1 MYLAITV
8 NFSQVHYIF
17 DEDGENVQVELAFS
31 NPASFEIIVFVM
43 PGDITATGLN
53 SSQCLMASGES
64 DYLYGV
70 YIVTFPANVTLQA
83 VNILICNDSVLEQD
97 EIFSLSIVSNSHSD
111 NVANGSPDHV
121 NVTIVDNDGKC

>member
-31 NPASFEIIVFVM
+31 NPSSFEIMVFVM
-43 PGDITATGLN
+43 PGDITAMGLN
-53 SSQCLMASGES
+53 SSKCLMASDES

-70 YIVTFPANVTLQA
+70 YIVTFPANVTLQTM
-83 VNILICNDSVLEQD
+83 NILICDDGVLEQD
-97 EIFSLSIVSNSHSD
+97 EMFSLSIASNSHSH
-111 NVANGSPDHV
+111 NVTNGSPDHV
-121 NVTIVDNDGKC
+121 NITIVDNDGKC